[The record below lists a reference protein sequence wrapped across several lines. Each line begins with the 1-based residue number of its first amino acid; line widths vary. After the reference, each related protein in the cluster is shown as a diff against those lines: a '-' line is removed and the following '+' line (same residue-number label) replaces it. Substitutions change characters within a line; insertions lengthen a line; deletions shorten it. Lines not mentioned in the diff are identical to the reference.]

1 MAVLT
6 QKYKVQLARYDA
18 AATNGRVRVKRSGP
32 RPCMVVSVGMILAG
46 MGMVFLMVLELL
58 PVTLLLALAGF
69 ALTAAG
75 GVMALI
81 FCGEI

>member
-1 MAVLT
+1 
-6 QKYKVQLARYDA
+6 
-18 AATNGRVRVKRSGP
+18 
-32 RPCMVVSVGMILAG
+32 MVVSVGMILAG